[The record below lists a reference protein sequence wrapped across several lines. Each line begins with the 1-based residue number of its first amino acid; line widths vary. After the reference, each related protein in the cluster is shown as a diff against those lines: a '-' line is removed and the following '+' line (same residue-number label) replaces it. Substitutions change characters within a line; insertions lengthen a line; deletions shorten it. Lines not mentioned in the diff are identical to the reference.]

1 MFVLKIVLIV
11 VAVLVLAV
19 LIIAATRPGTFR
31 VQRSASI
38 KAPPERIFPLI
49 DDFHSW
55 GLWSPWEKID
65 PALKRTFTGAPSGKG
80 AMYAWE
86 GNSKVGTGS
95 MEITEST
102 PSSRILIKLDFIKPF
117 EGHNITDFTLA
128 PQSDMTEVTWLM
140 HGPVPYFGKI
150 MHMFINMDKMVGGQF
165 ETGLANLKAAAE
177 QGTPK

>member
-11 VAVLVLAV
+11 IAVLILAV

-38 KAPPERIFPLI
+38 KAPPERIFLLI

-55 GLWSPWEKID
+55 GLWSPWENID

-102 PSSRILIKLDFIKPF
+102 PSSRILIKLDFFRPF
-117 EGHNITDFTLA
+117 EAHNVTDFTLA
-128 PQSDMTEVTWLM
+128 PKGDGTEVVWLM
-140 HGPVPYFGKI
+140 HGPQPYLSKI
-150 MHMFINMDKMVGGQF
+150 MGMFFSMEKIVGGQF